1 MQSTP
6 SPIRLAF
13 VAALAAFALGACSG
27 GGGSGGGTPATGGAS
42 NPFPTTTGKE
52 IAQGCCLQDGSRPSP
67 TQSLPAGLKLA
78 DFQALPGVPYSEFA
92 LTGRP
97 DKTVGG
103 IPVHT
108 DTSDS
113 VTDEDGKTYSAVAYR
128 SVLEH
133 GEMLLSTRLD
143 SSAPAASTASA
154 GTSNTG
160 RRAVHQH
167 ILFGTPTPAS
177 ADISE
182 VSGTWSGIAIGREEH
197 DGDVPAS
204 VDHASDMVVEGEVG
218 IAMSTGGGSG
228 TRINVDFTDWEG
240 YPDAAFR
247 NVEVT
252 QEGNSYG
259 FDLGSPEG
267 SDWAAATGEGSFYGD
282 QFQEIMGTGE
292 FQTATGGR
300 TLNVVYGAKK
310 APPMG
315 DISDFLPYDY
325 LRDPF
330 QNIILFFGNAT
341 GGPFHEEDQPAWAL
355 ETLIREYAT
364 DGTDFPQFNVF
375 EFGLPANANGIP
387 LQKTAKM
394 QADRYSAI
402 AYQAVLEHS
411 MLLFQRG
418 IYPFGPGPF
427 APGVNTDNKKSGS
440 FGFTTGST
448 PSIGAVAGTWKGK
461 SIGHVWDGDFRDNWP
476 DPVTLA
482 DIAIVERSII
492 QGDVEIG
499 VTLDGDNSKIRWEF
513 GNWIGGS
520 GDYPT
525 YKHEALILDNRH
537 SSVRPI
543 AVDTCAY
550 ENSYQRCGLDT
561 HIFHFAS
568 SGPEGNPEPWLNTAL
583 RFQFNGPNREEVS
596 GFFNLGS
603 NEEVDVYLRGVFAA
617 KKQP

>member
-1 MQSTP
+1 MRQGGDRAMPSTP

-27 GGGSGGGTPATGGAS
+27 GGGGTPATGGAS

-52 IAQGCCLQDGSRPSP
+52 IAQGCCLQDGNPVYP

-97 DKTVGG
+97 DKTVAG
-103 IPVHT
+103 IPVHI

-133 GEMLLSTRLD
+133 GEMLLATRLD

-160 RRAVHQH
+160 RSAVHQN

-197 DGDVPAS
+197 EGDVPAS

-218 IAMSTGGGSG
+218 IAMSTGGGNA
-228 TRINVDFTDWEG
+228 RINVDFTDWEG

-267 SDWAAATGEGSFYGD
+267 SDWAWAAGQGSFYGD
-282 QFQEIMGTGE
+282 QFQEIMGTGG

-300 TLNVVYGAKK
+300 TLHVVYGAKK
-310 APPMG
+310 QAGDAPATSPPAPTLPSTSKFFPINTESG
-315 DISDFLPYDY
+315 QVTRITRTLWNTVPGYQAADFE
-325 LRDPF
+325 F
-330 QNIILFFGNAT
+330 
-341 GGPFHEEDQPAWAL
+341 PAGSTL
-355 ETLIREYAT
+355 ETLVDEGYTRLNI
-364 DGTDFPQFNVF
+364 PQFSEF
-375 EFGLPANANGIP
+375 EFGQPVDTNGIP
-387 LQKTAKM
+387 LQKDTATV
-394 QADRYSAI
+394 ADRYAAV

-411 MLLFQRG
+411 MLLLQG
-418 IYPFGPGPF
+418 
-427 APGVNTDNKKSGS
+427 GVYNTGVA
-440 FGFTTGST
+440 GFPNRDVLVLSTGF
-448 PSIGAVAGTWKGK
+448 PSPLSPSVAGTWKGK
-461 SIGHVWDGDFRDNWP
+461 AVGFEEPRGWMDNNAP
-476 DPVTLA
+476 QVPITSEEA
-482 DIAIVERSII
+482 EKHIV
-492 QGDVEIG
+492 QADVEIG
-499 VTLDGDNSKIRWEF
+499 VALDGGDQNVTWAFRNWEGGRVEYPDVTSEGVPLLSRNSTNVNVNFSKRDLDSTTWTVQGVGIRFYGPARQEA
-513 GNWIGGS
+513 GG
-520 GDYPT
+520 
-525 YKHEALILDNRH
+525 
-537 SSVRPI
+537 
-543 AVDTCAY
+543 
-550 ENSYQRCGLDT
+550 
-561 HIFHFAS
+561 IFNFEWNNARS
-568 SGPEGNPEPWLNTAL
+568 
-583 RFQFNGPNREEVS
+583 
-596 GFFNLGS
+596 
-603 NEEVDVYLRGVFAA
+603 LRGGFAA